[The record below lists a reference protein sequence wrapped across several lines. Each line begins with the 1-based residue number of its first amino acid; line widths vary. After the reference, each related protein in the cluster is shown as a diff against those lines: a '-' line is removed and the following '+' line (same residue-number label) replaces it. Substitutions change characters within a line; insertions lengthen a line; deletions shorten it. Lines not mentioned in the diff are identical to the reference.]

1 MESLMT
7 NPDLRSRLRAIAD
20 GNGEDE
26 LPNSLSPIA
35 VAKHA
40 KTFRAW
46 VAFAN
51 STSGE
56 PLTAPAELLP
66 PLH

>member
-1 MESLMT
+1 MSK
-7 NPDLRSRLRAIAD
+7 PDLRSRLRAIAA
-20 GNGEDE
+20 GRGEDE
-26 LPNSLSPIA
+26 LPNSLNPVA

-40 KTFRAW
+40 KAFRAW
-46 VAFAN
+46 VAFAK

-66 PLH
+66 PQP

>member
-1 MESLMT
+1 M
-7 NPDLRSRLRAIAD
+7 PKADLRSRLRAIAD
-20 GNGEDE
+20 GSDEDE

-40 KTFRAW
+40 KAFRAW
-46 VAFAN
+46 VAFAR

-66 PLH
+66 PQP